1 MIIIITWYSVSDT
14 SLPLCP
20 NVSFFVVEIQ
30 RPRPDLQTGFRTTKG
45 TTRNEGCSNSHLNIE
60 ESIALVALGTSWH
73 MFIIFSSFWQSVF
86 FFSLNI
92 IQSLYRLFIHASILS
107 FSILHSYVAC
117 SCHVYSFSPCLG
129 FRVPLLQWL
138 GSPAW
143 LKLIATAV
151 ESARSWISVLKSRR
165 QMTSSNIETIRL
177 NSDTEPSTLLGFYLA
192 GRWRP
197 VQTTSLTAREVY
209 TGRRAV
215 PPDTEKSL
223 KSIWGTLNGSSTWNL
238 ETDWEQDCHQHRPY
252 DYCTISCQGQT
263 SPDVKLCC

>member
-1 MIIIITWYSVSDT
+1 MIIIIIWYSVSDT

-73 MFIIFSSFWQSVF
+73 MFIIFSSFWHSVF

-92 IQSLYRLFIHASILS
+92 IHCTVCSFMLRFFLFPYCTAMWH
-107 FSILHSYVAC
+107 VD
-117 SCHVYSFSPCLG
+117 VYSFSPCLG

-192 GRWRP
+192 GTWRP

-215 PPDTEKSL
+215 PPDTEKRL